1 MAEENDE
8 SLIHRQSF
16 QRFIN
21 QQAQKKNTIL
31 FTADDLVKVDDF
43 LSGKEVPISSSL
55 KRRTQRNSFVLK
67 SFAGDPDVV
76 CVFERCK
83 LHNVFFKSFI
93 LFFAG
98 VPCNSKHVLGVA
110 SFIQT
115 YSKSSEI
122 IFPYWLHY
130 VWLSL
135 EFL

>member
-31 FTADDLVKVDDF
+31 FTADDLVKVNDF

-55 KRRTQRNSFVLK
+55 KRRIQRNSFVLK

-76 CVFERCK
+76 CVLKDVSCIMYFSNHLSE
-83 LHNVFFKSFI
+83 LI
-93 LFFAG
+93 FAG

-110 SFIQT
+110 SFI
-115 YSKSSEI
+115 
-122 IFPYWLHY
+122 
-130 VWLSL
+130 
-135 EFL
+135 

>member
-31 FTADDLVKVDDF
+31 FTADDLVKVNDF
-43 LSGKEVPISSSL
+43 LSGKEVQINSSW
-55 KRRTQRNSFVLK
+55 KRRIQRNSFVLT
-67 SFAGDPDVV
+67 FAGDPDVV

-93 LFFAG
+93 
-98 VPCNSKHVLGVA
+98 
-110 SFIQT
+110 
-115 YSKSSEI
+115 
-122 IFPYWLHY
+122 
-130 VWLSL
+130 
-135 EFL
+135 